1 VNTGALQALT
11 AINLDDLIHAFGL
24 SREGLPA
31 RLVHRLFH
39 EAARGFA
46 RQMLDFDAA
55 IGERG
60 LGEAA
65 CLTERLYVR
74 DVRLYGADCLPD
86 EPSLFVS
93 NHPGLTDTLALFAA
107 LARPGLRTIALDRPF
122 LLSLPNLSQQ
132 LFFLGEAPGERIALV
147 RRVHR
152 HLQAGGSLLTFPA
165 GHTEPDPDVH
175 DGAVESLAR
184 WTDSAGAFVWLR
196 PETPVVPLCV
206 RSVTWDVT
214 TNNPLVRSRRTQDDR
229 QLLASA
235 FQLLANVMLHA
246 RPVTVKIQVG
256 EPIRLGQ
263 AGGRRSADIHRA
275 VLRSMRSLIESAPQ
289 GAGMG
294 VL

>member
-1 VNTGALQALT
+1 MNTGPLQALT
-11 AINLDDLIHAFGL
+11 AINLDDLINALGFSGQ
-24 SREGLPA
+24 RLPA
-31 RLVHRLFH
+31 SVLRRLFH
-39 EAARGFA
+39 GAAREFA
-46 RQMLDFDAA
+46 RQMLAFDAA

-74 DVRLYGADCLPD
+74 DVQLYGADCVPD

-93 NHPGLTDTLALFAA
+93 NHPGLTDTLALFTA

-122 LLSLPNLSQQ
+122 LLSLPNLSQH
-132 LFFLGEAPGERIALV
+132 LFFLGDKPEERVSLV

-175 DGAVESLAR
+175 KGAVESLQR
-184 WTDSAGAFVWLR
+184 WTDSAGVFVRLR
-196 PETPVVPLCV
+196 PETPVVPVCV

-214 TNNPLVRSRRTQDDR
+214 TNNPFVRARRTQDDK

-256 EPIRLGQ
+256 EPIRASQLGST
-263 AGGRRSADIHRA
+263 RPADIHQA
-275 VLRSMRSLIESAPQ
+275 VMRSMRSLIERGPQ
-289 GAGMG
+289 GPGMSA
-294 VL
+294 L